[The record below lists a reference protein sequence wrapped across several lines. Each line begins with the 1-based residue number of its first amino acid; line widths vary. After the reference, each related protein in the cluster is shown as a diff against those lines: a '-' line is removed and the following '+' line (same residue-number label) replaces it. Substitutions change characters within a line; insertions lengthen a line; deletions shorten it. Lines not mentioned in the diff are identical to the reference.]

1 MAIETAEKWY
11 LVRDDVLKKPYISSD
26 RAAYLFLD
34 ELAAKAF
41 RSEHKNISLANVKKH
56 GFKAIQ
62 SICYAAGAEKFVMI
76 EKNGVRQ
83 EEFLDERYLERR
95 YYNSDLNAFL
105 GLQFRSS
112 DGTFLK
118 EFSRCKYIVAANI
131 DKTREQ
137 YISYASAKTG
147 SGMHVLLAFSDLKE
161 FDLWHSKHGLKYKP
175 LEVDFLGL
183 QRLGGYHGFL
193 VNPESNKFYLSPNFI
208 KVVKHESEKVEGKN
222 DEKINED
229 A

>member
-1 MAIETAEKWY
+1 MIGETAEKWY
-11 LVRDDVLKKPYISSD
+11 LAKDDVLKKPYISVD

-41 RSEHKNISLANVKKH
+41 RSGDKDISLVNVKKH

-62 SICYAAGAEKFVMI
+62 SICYAAGAEKFIMV
-76 EKNGVRQ
+76 EKNGVEQ
-83 EEFLDERYLERR
+83 EEYLDERYLERR

-105 GLQFRSS
+105 GLQLRSK
-112 DGTFLK
+112 DDTFVK
-118 EFSRCKYIVAANI
+118 EFARCKYIVATNI

-137 YISYASAKTG
+137 YILYASAKNNKG
-147 SGMHVLLAFSDLKE
+147 QHVLLAFSDLKE
-161 FDLWHSKHGLKYKP
+161 FEAWRSKHGLKYKP

-208 KVVKHESEKVEGKN
+208 KLVKKESEG
-222 DEKINED
+222 
-229 A
+229 